1 MPGWAVREQ
10 LCHVTTVGAA
20 VAAHTRLLPISS
32 GPRGS
37 PRFTNERTH
46 RTPARHITASADA
59 LPRAAPCCCQVAL
72 LRNYS
77 NGLTALVA
85 SLKSAASLKP
95 DRPQQARGG
104 AWHHTQVRG
113 TTAAP

>member
-1 MPGWAVREQ
+1 MPGCAVREHVLQ
-10 LCHVTTVGAA
+10 RLHVTTVGAA
-20 VAAHTRLLPISS
+20 VAAHT
-32 GPRGS
+32 S
-37 PRFTNERTH
+37 PCMRFTRFKHEIT
-46 RTPARHITASADA
+46 HITLARRITVCADA
-59 LPRAAPCCCQVAL
+59 VPPPASCCCQVAL
-72 LRNYS
+72 LRNYT

-85 SLKSAASLKP
+85 SLKSALSLKP